1 MNQNNDRYNNSGP
14 ISAQKKGIPLTRII
28 FIVILCIALILGY
41 KIYSKVSGFLTFVSG
56 EIDAV
61 SSSIQHFGFSTS
73 GPIPLDENNE
83 NGMIIEDNSSATMD
97 NEEDGEEATRI
108 ELPAP
113 SEERKMP
120 KNEAGN
126 SFEYANSAVSNSDG
140 KKDTDSENHE
150 NTEKETNEA
159 TDTVSDNQN
168 TENDVPPAPFPRKLN
183 PFEDSLMGMD
193 TSNGGHYK
201 SEIISDGYFKGF
213 TMLTL
218 QNSLGITQFI
228 QKDGEIYQ
236 YAFFPPAETYSEAGT
251 ESQRGGIANETFRVL
266 YDKVYGDGAYSKN
279 KSQIYKKQLEF
290 ASVCGIHKAQQ
301 WHFVSIDGYS
311 YGCNKYG
318 FTVLPDQAA
327 DRQGIITVPAK
338 SAAISRRRAK
348 FMDNLRKAQ
357 QAQKAG
363 IMPKSEE

>member
-14 ISAQKKGIPLTRII
+14 IAAQKKGIPLTRII

-83 NGMIIEDNSSATMD
+83 NGMIIEDNSPATMN

-168 TENDVPPAPFPRKLN
+168 TENDVPPEPFPRRLN
-183 PFEDSLMGMD
+183 PFEDSLMGD
-193 TSNGGHYK
+193 SQDINGGRYK
-201 SEIISDGYFKGF
+201 SIKLTDGYFKGF
-213 TMLTL
+213 TKVSLK
-218 QNSLGITQFI
+218 NSLGITKFV
-228 QKDGEIYQ
+228 QKDGGIYQ
-236 YAFFPPAETYSEAGT
+236 YVFLPPREKFAEAGT

-266 YDKVYGDGAYSKN
+266 YDKVYGEGECAKN
-279 KSQIYKKQLEF
+279 MDKLRQARTDFVFRCSNYKGRL
-290 ASVCGIHKAQQ
+290 
-301 WHFVSIDGYS
+301 WHFMTIDGYS

-318 FTVLPDQAA
+318 FTVLPAQSANKS
-327 DRQGIITVPAK
+327 GIISGTDG
-338 SAAISRRRAK
+338 ISIKRVSFK
-348 FMDNLRKAQ
+348 GNSQKQ
-357 QAQKAG
+357 Q
-363 IMPKSEE
+363 SEE